1 MLHLCGNHFSM
12 TTSKICLW
20 SSPRNIS
27 TAMMYSFAQRPDTVV
42 FDEPLYAHYLRV
54 TGIEHPANAEILAS
68 QDNYADNVIRD
79 IVLADHGKP
88 VAFFKQMT
96 HHLVDVNED
105 FLFDVSNIIFIREPR
120 QIIRSYSEIRPEVT
134 MQDVGIAKQLYLY
147 NKLTE
152 GGHTPVVLDSNE
164 ILNNPPKVIA
174 ALCEALHIPFYEEML
189 HWPAGPR
196 SEDGVWAPHWYSNVH
211 KTTGF
216 EKQASSSKPLPEYL
230 HPLYEESKQYY
241 NQLYSH
247 SIKA

>member
-1 MLHLCGNHFSM
+1 M
-12 TTSKICLW
+12 TSTRICLW

-79 IVLADHGKP
+79 LIMAGHGKP

-105 FLFDVSNIIFIREPR
+105 FLFDVSNIIFIRDPK
-120 QIIRSYSEIRPEVT
+120 QILRSYSEVRAEVT
-134 MQDVGIAKQLYLY
+134 MQDVGIEKQLYLF
-147 NKLTE
+147 NKLTQ
-152 GGHTPVVLDSNE
+152 GGHPPVVLDSNE
-164 ILNNPPKVIA
+164 ILKNPPKVMA
-174 ALCEALHIPFYEEML
+174 ELCGALGIPFYEEML

-196 SEDGVWAPHWYSNVH
+196 PEDGVWAPHWYANVH

-216 EKQASSSKPLPEYL
+216 KKQVSSDKPLPDYL
-230 HPLYEESKQYY
+230 WPLYEESKQYF
-241 NQLYSH
+241 NQLYTH